1 MFIDAEEY
9 PNSTREIEFFQ
20 RIMDKTI
27 NEENSWNKYSYFSN
41 IRFDF
46 IELYFRRIFRLKK
59 PLNKINALSKFTCD
73 SNFVIGA
80 T

>member
-20 RIMDKTI
+20 RIMDKMI

-46 IELYFRRIFRLKK
+46 VELYFRRIFR
-59 PLNKINALSKFTCD
+59 
-73 SNFVIGA
+73 
-80 T
+80 